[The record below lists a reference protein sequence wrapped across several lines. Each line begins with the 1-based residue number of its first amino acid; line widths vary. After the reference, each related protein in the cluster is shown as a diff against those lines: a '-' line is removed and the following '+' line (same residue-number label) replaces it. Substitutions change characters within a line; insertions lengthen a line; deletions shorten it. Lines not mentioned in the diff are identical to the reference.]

1 VKHISMDIGGTF
13 TDFVLYDED
22 AGTYETSKVPS
33 TPGDPAQGVL
43 NGVDALLDSLE
54 TVSFTVHGSSI
65 ALNTLL
71 QRRGESVLLLTT
83 AGTEDVYHIARG
95 SRSRMYDIRYRRP
108 APLVPRDLIVGIR
121 GRLDYRGEEIEPL
134 SLDDLAQA
142 AARVEASGV
151 KSVAVA
157 FLYSYLNAAHEE
169 KAAEALAE
177 RLPGVSIAL
186 SHTVAREWR
195 EYERTSSAVLDA
207 YVGPTLTRYL
217 GRLVQEMGNRRLSV
231 PLHVMQSSGGVM
243 TAAAATGN
251 PLQTIISGPV
261 GGTMGGVALSRL
273 LDRPNLICIDMGG
286 TSFDVSLVVNG
297 KADQSTEASIEGLPF
312 LIPIVNIH
320 SIGAGGGSV
329 AFLEG
334 GGLRVG
340 PQSAGADPGP
350 ACYGKGGTLP
360 TVTDANLVLGRLDR
374 EYFLGGR
381 MPIDAGAAE
390 RVLEPVAAELEL
402 STTALAGGIVAV
414 INAKMA
420 QAIRT
425 LTVEQGIDARDFAI
439 VAFGGAGPLHAA
451 FLAEELEVE
460 EVIVPRFPGTFSAW
474 GMLQTAIRHDFATP
488 FLYDFDDVTPAA
500 LEAELDVLRARG
512 REMLEQENVAPED
525 MRSQASAEMRYERQ
539 EYTINV
545 PFPQAGLHAPTF
557 LDDLADAF
565 HAAYKTRY
573 GHSNPGAPIQI
584 VALRL
589 ASFGAHHHRE
599 LEPLSRESASDP
611 GFTTRTAVF
620 DGREHDTLVA
630 RRERLAPG
638 TTLPGPA
645 IVEEPTAGT
654 VVPPGWVAEVDAYGF
669 LRIRP

>member
-1 VKHISMDIGGTF
+1 VKHVSMDIGGTF

-22 AGTYETSKVPS
+22 AGTYEDFKVPS

-43 NGVDALLDSLE
+43 NGLDALLESLE

-71 QRRGESVLLLTT
+71 QRRGEPVVLLTT
-83 AGTEDVYHIARG
+83 SGTEDVYHIARG
-95 SRSRMYDIRYRRP
+95 NRSRMYDIQYRRP
-108 APLVPRDLIVGIR
+108 QPLVPRDRIFGIR

-134 SLDDLAQA
+134 DLGDLDEA
-142 AARVEASGV
+142 AARIEESGV

-157 FLYSYLNAAHEE
+157 FLYSYLNADHETR
-169 KAAEALAE
+169 AAEALAA

-186 SHTVAREWR
+186 SHAIAREWR
-195 EYERTSSAVLDA
+195 EYERMSSAVLDA
-207 YVGPTLTRYL
+207 YVGPTLARYL
-217 GRLVQEMGNRRLSV
+217 GRLVEEMRNRRLSV

-286 TSFDVSLVVNG
+286 TSFDVSLVVDG
-297 KADQSTEASIEGLPF
+297 KADYSTEASIEGLPF

-329 AFLEG
+329 AYLEG

-340 PQSAGADPGP
+340 PRSAGADPGP

-374 EYFLGGR
+374 EYFLGGQ
-381 MPIDAGAAE
+381 MPIDVEAAE
-390 RVLEPVAAELEL
+390 RVLEPLAAELAL
-402 STTALAGGIVAV
+402 STTALAGGIVEV

-460 EVIVPRFPGTFSAW
+460 EVVVPRFPGTFSAW
-474 GMLQTAIRHDFATP
+474 GMLQTAIRHDLSTP
-488 FLYDFDDVTPAA
+488 FLHDFDAVTPEA

-525 MRSQASAEMRYERQ
+525 MRSQASAEIRYERQ
-539 EYTINV
+539 EYTLNV
-545 PFPQAGLHAPTF
+545 PIPDAGLAALP
-557 LDDLADAF
+557 DAF
-565 HAAYKTRY
+565 HAAYRTRY
-573 GHSNPGAPIQI
+573 GHANPGAPIQI

-589 ASFGAHHHRE
+589 ASLGAHEHRG
-599 LEPLSRESASDP
+599 LEPLSRNGAGP
-611 GFTTRTAVF
+611 TGFPKRTAVF
-620 DGREHDTLVA
+620 DGREHETLVA
-630 RRERLAPG
+630 RRDRLAPG
-638 TTLPGPA
+638 TRLTGSA

-654 VVPPGWVAEVDAYGF
+654 VVPPGWAAEVDAYGF
-669 LRIRP
+669 LRIRR